1 MTTETRITQ
10 LPDDLQEL
18 ISQHLHQSHMKDVMA
33 EMVAK
38 HEEEERMTLEYMA
51 FVGDPPPF
59 AADEEQDEEEPQR
72 VRDVAELRPAL
83 PDSIPGLPELGKRRR
98 DEDLEEDVEGQHE

>member
-1 MTTETRITQ
+1 MNSQTRITQ

-38 HEEEERMTLEYMA
+38 HEEEERMTLDYMA

-59 AADEEQDEEEPQR
+59 AADEDQDEEEPLW
-72 VRDVAELRPAL
+72 AYMML
-83 PDSIPGLPELGKRRR
+83 
-98 DEDLEEDVEGQHE
+98 

>member
-38 HEEEERMTLEYMA
+38 HEVMIDIEYMSFEA
-51 FVGDPPPF
+51 PRHMW
-59 AADEEQDEEEPQR
+59 AH
-72 VRDVAELRPAL
+72 
-83 PDSIPGLPELGKRRR
+83 ITW
-98 DEDLEEDVEGQHE
+98 